1 MILIADCG
9 STKTDWCVT
18 ENKKV
23 VRQVF
28 TCGMN
33 AVMLTE
39 EEMRARIAGELVPE
53 IGDLKDKIEAVY
65 FYGAGCIAPD
75 VCANVANAIRENIP
89 APVIEVHT
97 DLLAAARALCGH
109 KPGIACIMGT
119 GSNSCYYDGKQ
130 IVKNVRSLGFVLG
143 DEGSASYIGKRFVSD
158 CLKDIAPEQLR
169 NSFYEYIN
177 KTPDEIMTSIYENT
191 LPGNMLS
198 VYSRFLMDK
207 LEMDY
212 VYDIVYSSINDF
224 FTRNVAQYNYRDLN
238 VCFVGSNA
246 CAYSGVL
253 NEVAKKFG
261 INIRKILP
269 SSVPGLVHYH
279 ATND

>member
-1 MILIADCG
+1 MKIIADSSASRTEWVLVDG
-9 STKTDWCVT
+9 TTVVEHAFTKGLNPFFQSRRDISHSIRL
-18 ENKKV
+18 ELPEAFLKK
-23 VRQVF
+23 RW
-28 TCGMN
+28 
-33 AVMLTE
+33 E
-39 EEMRARIAGELVPE
+39 HI
-53 IGDLKDKIEAVY
+53 Y
-65 FYGAGCIAPD
+65 FYGAGC
-75 VCANVANAIRENIP
+75 ANNDKKKIVEASLVAQFKT
-89 APVIEVHT
+89 PVTVES
-97 DLLAAARALCGH
+97 DLLGAARGLLINE
-109 KPGIACIMGT
+109 PGIACILGS

-177 KTPDEIMTSIYENT
+177 KTPDEIMASIYDNT

-261 INIRKILP
+261 ITIRKILP
-269 SSVPGLVHYH
+269 SSVPGLVRYH
-279 ATND
+279 ATNG